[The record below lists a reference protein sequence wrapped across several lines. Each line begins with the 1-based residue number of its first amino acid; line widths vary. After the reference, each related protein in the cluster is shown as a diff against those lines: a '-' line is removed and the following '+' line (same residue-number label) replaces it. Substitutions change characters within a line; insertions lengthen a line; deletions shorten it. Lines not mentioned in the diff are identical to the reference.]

1 MRIFAGIRKSII
13 LFAAF
18 AMLALALMALPTPD
32 ASAQTDGQGKI
43 EGQLVNGTKDA
54 RISANIPITLYYAA
68 MGASGAMSTTTQADA
83 NGRFTFTNLDAITTT
98 RYLAQA
104 NYTGVDYFS
113 DLFRFDANQTTIPI
127 SMTVYETTT
136 VPAVIKV
143 NQTHLIFTVHT
154 RAFEV
159 QQIVAVE
166 NTSDRMYIGEA
177 LGGPHRATLTLPIL
191 ADATNLTF
199 DDPSVDSTTL
209 RGDAV
214 LTYTLPIGPGK
225 DNIIYSYAVPFDPP
239 TYEFSL
245 ELPYDTAKFGIFM
258 PDVGAAIQSPQLS
271 ASFPMSGVVGTPNF
285 VGGTAE
291 KVAAGTTIKA
301 TFSNL
306 PAVVNEPTAST
317 ETNAPADNSQLVG
330 GIVLGIAMLA
340 AIGLIA
346 YPILRQRATRPAS
359 LAAANR
365 RMELLQAIADL
376 DDDFEA
382 GEIPEAD
389 YTEQRAALKAKLL
402 ELGE

>member
-1 MRIFAGIRKSII
+1 MYTFSITRKI
-13 LFAAF
+13 LLLSAAF

-54 RISANIPITLYYAA
+54 KISANIPITLYYAA

-83 NGRFTFTNLDAITTT
+83 NGRFTFTNLDTITAT

-104 NYTGVDYFS
+104 NYAGVDYFS

-154 RAFEV
+154 RAFQV

-191 ADATNLTF
+191 ADAVNLEF

-209 RGDAV
+209 RGGAV

-225 DNIIYSYAVPFDPP
+225 DNVIYSYAVPFDPP

-271 ASFPMSGVVGTPNF
+271 ASFPMSGAVGTPNF

-291 KVAAGTTIKA
+291 KVAAGTTIRA

-306 PAVVNEPTAST
+306 PAVVNEPTAPT

-359 LAAANR
+359 LAAAKR
-365 RMELLQAIADL
+365 RMELLQALADL

-382 GEIPEAD
+382 GGIPEAD
-389 YTEQRAALKAKLL
+389 YTEQRAARKAKLL